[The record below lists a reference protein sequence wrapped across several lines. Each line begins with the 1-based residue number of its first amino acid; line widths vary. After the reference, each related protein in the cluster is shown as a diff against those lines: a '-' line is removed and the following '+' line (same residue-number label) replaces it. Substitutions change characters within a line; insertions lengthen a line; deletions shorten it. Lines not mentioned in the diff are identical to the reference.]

1 MGNHSG
7 IASQPTEAPLY
18 HGSRALQQWLI
29 SMVLQATKPSHE
41 QPPLH
46 AVIREFQ
53 NIIESDAIIFMH
65 ACAMF
70 QQVPSESPYD
80 NDPLGRPQIRDYKQ
94 MLQLMNSLLTAAPKW
109 DNLVFQIGWT
119 GFPINVVLNWPMSTP
134 SGKAFFLHDRVNA
147 QLKKVLDTWAE
158 HLGSGASANV
168 LTTDANGW
176 LGADALAAMERVANV
191 GTTSF
196 TFEQLFECNPSLP
209 HWGFTSWDD
218 FFVRRFRPG
227 LRPVAGPDDDN
238 IIANPCESK
247 PYRLATN
254 VARRDTFWV
263 KGQPYSILD
272 MLAQDELARHF
283 VGGTVYQA
291 FLSSLSYHRWHSP
304 VSGTVV
310 KTRLVPGT
318 YYSKAESQGF
328 GSLHKSLSPSQGYLT
343 AVATRALIFI
353 EADNPAIGLVCV
365 MPVGMAEVSTC
376 ETTVIPGQRVSK
388 GQELGMFHFGGSTTC
403 LLFRPETVLQWT
415 AQASMV
421 ENPSFNIPVN
431 AEIARAQIA

>member
-1 MGNHSG
+1 MTN
-7 IASQPTEAPLY
+7 QPEITNQAVEAPPSY
-18 HGSRALQQWLI
+18 EKVSLQQWLG
-29 SMVLQATKPSHE
+29 SMVLHATRPDHE
-41 QPPLH
+41 QLHVH
-46 AVIREFQ
+46 AVIHEFQ
-53 NIIESDAIIFMH
+53 KIIESDTIIFMH

-94 MLQLMNSLLTAAPKW
+94 MLQLMNALLTAAPTW
-109 DNLVFQIGWT
+109 DNPVFQIGWT

-147 QLKKVLDTWAE
+147 QLKKVLNTWAE
-158 HLGSGASANV
+158 HLSSLASANV
-168 LTTDANGW
+168 LTTNANGW
-176 LGADALAAMERVANV
+176 LGPDALAAMEHVANV
-191 GTTSF
+191 GTTNL
-196 TFEQLFECNPSLP
+196 TFEQLFVCDPSLP
-209 HWGFTSWDD
+209 HWGFKSWDD
-218 FFVRRFRPG
+218 FFTRRFRPG
-227 LRPVAGPDDDN
+227 LRPVADPDDDN
-238 IIANPCESK
+238 IIVNPCESK
-247 PYRLATN
+247 PYRLATK
-254 VARRDTFWV
+254 VAGRNTFWV

-272 MLAQDELARHF
+272 MLAQDELAGHF
-283 VGGTVYQA
+283 VGGTVFQA
-291 FLSSLSYHRWHSP
+291 FLSSLSYHCWHSP

-328 GSLHKSLSPSQGYLT
+328 GSRHKSLSQSQGYLT

-353 EADNPAIGLVCV
+353 EADNAAIGLVCV

-403 LLFRPETVLQWT
+403 LLFRPEIELQWT

-421 ENPSFNIPVN
+421 ESPSFNIPVN
-431 AEIARAQIA
+431 TEIARVQVA